1 MMTTTVVKV
10 MVMAMVAMSVAT
22 MATIMAMMATIGF
35 KCSMSDLIAWRGFP
49 HQ

>member
-1 MMTTTVVKV
+1 MMTTTVEV
-10 MVMAMVAMSVAT
+10 MVKAMVAMSAAI